1 MVILMYRRSRAARFK
16 RKKKNRFSKFVVTLV
31 IVLNILFTSAVL
43 YVFLKTGSEPMTLVG
58 CWFAFTTGELW
69 MLSSIKKSKVKK
81 EGEDLEN

>member
-1 MVILMYRRSRAARFK
+1 MVLPMSRRSI
-16 RKKKNRFSKFVVTLV
+16 RKKKNRFSKF
-31 IVLNILFTSAVL
+31 IVALIILLNILFTGAVL

-81 EGEDLEN
+81 EGEDYEN

>member
-1 MVILMYRRSRAARFK
+1 M
-16 RKKKNRFSKFVVTLV
+16 KKKNRFSKFIVAVV
-31 IVLNILFTSAVL
+31 IILNILFTAAVL

-81 EGEDLEN
+81 RGGKRNEDQLETEVDQ